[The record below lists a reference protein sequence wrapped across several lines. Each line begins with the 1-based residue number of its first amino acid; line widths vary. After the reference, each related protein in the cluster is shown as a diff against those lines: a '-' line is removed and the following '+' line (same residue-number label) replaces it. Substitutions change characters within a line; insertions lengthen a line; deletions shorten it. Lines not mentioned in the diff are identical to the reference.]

1 MGGASSPWAVSTE
14 VRVAMGKGPWEPGV
28 TKVLWGLSRDWRWLR
43 PGLFT
48 RLSSVSQ
55 GSVGLGAFPVYS
67 VRLPLASQLPQHEA
81 GVGVG
86 GQCRRSARELVAR
99 RQLPEQP
106 HPFHLHVFR
115 AAP

>member
-28 TKVLWGLSRDWRWLR
+28 TKVLWGLSRDWGWLR

-55 GSVGLGAFPVYS
+55 GSVGLGAFPVFS
-67 VRLPLASQLPQHEA
+67 VLLPLASQLPQHEA
-81 GVGVG
+81 GG
-86 GQCRRSARELVAR
+86 GGGGGAV
-99 RQLPEQP
+99 
-106 HPFHLHVFR
+106 
-115 AAP
+115 